1 MRSKFVL
8 CAVILCCSPI
18 IRAQE
23 TNPEPLG
30 RETRLETQPE
40 SFTPKRLNQKGGAH
54 NPRLEERVT
63 LETDDGWKLNA
74 RYLRAVQGA
83 PTLILLHTQKSD
95 LTEWNIWFPYLKRYG
110 YGYLAPDLRGH
121 GFSFVTPNGSTV
133 TYKTFAISGPDNEF
147 NRMTRDVEAAV
158 AYLTTNSITAD
169 RIVLAGSVLGANLAI
184 KTAAI
189 HQDISMVIA
198 ISPALNIN
206 DVLSINPLRAYGK
219 RPILLVAGADRA
231 RQYKEFQ
238 LINDIAKSA
247 CGKGNVS
254 VLVEAKGIGPELVT
268 KYNIKRV
275 LDWLKN
281 PRLPRIVEASTAT
294 LQGAASD
301 APAPQSNEEND
312 LNRGNQSTYT
322 DGYGE

>member
-1 MRSKFVL
+1 MKLKLLFPFVFFFSAPL
-8 CAVILCCSPI
+8 F
-18 IRAQE
+18 AQQA
-23 TNPEPLG
+23 G
-30 RETRLETQPE
+30 RERV
-40 SFTPKRLNQKGGAH
+40 
-54 NPRLEERVT
+54 EERVT

-74 RYLRAVQGA
+74 RYLRAAQSA
-83 PTLILLHTQKSD
+83 PTLVLLHTQKSD
-95 LTEWNIWFPYLKRYG
+95 LTEWNLWFPYLKKYG

-121 GFSFVTPNGSTV
+121 GFSFIMPNGSTA
-133 TYKTFAISGPDNEF
+133 TYRSFAISGPDNEF
-147 NRMTRDVEAAV
+147 NKMTRDVEAAV
-158 AYLTTNSITAD
+158 AYLSTNSVTSD

-189 HQDISMVIA
+189 HQDIAMVIA

-247 CGKGNVS
+247 CGKENVS
-254 VLVEAKGIGPELVT
+254 VLVEAKGIGPELIT

-281 PRLPRIVEASTAT
+281 PRLPEIIQLST
-294 LQGAASD
+294 GAVQDAAPKALSD
-301 APAPQSNEEND
+301 DGNDRTEEEQAAYKD
-312 LNRGNQSTYT
+312 GN
-322 DGYGE
+322 GE